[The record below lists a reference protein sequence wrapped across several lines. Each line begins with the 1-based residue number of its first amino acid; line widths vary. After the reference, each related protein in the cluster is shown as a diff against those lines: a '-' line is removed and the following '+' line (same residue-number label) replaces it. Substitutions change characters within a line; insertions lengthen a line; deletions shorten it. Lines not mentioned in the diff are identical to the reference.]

1 MSFEHLDSPQLKRFQ
16 RKITLLSAAGT
27 FLDGFDLTVIA
38 VAMPLILSQ
47 WDIGPGLQ
55 GLITSSAVIGSLI
68 GALWLGNLTDKY
80 GRKAMY
86 VIDLLAFV
94 VFAALTAFAQAPWQL
109 ILFRFLLGIGIG
121 ADYPISA
128 TLVSEFSSTKSRGK
142 HSTSLGAMWFVGAVV
157 AYIFGII
164 LEPLG
169 PSAWRYMLLV
179 GAVFALIVF
188 YFRVTLPESPRWL
201 ASKGREKEAEE
212 IMFKITGQK
221 VVIKPNTDKKQKIGD
236 LFSKTLF
243 RRTFFVCGFWFCY
256 AVAYYGIS
264 MYSPT
269 ILKPFTHGSQMMAYI
284 GSGTVSVLGLLGAI
298 IGMNIVEK
306 IGRRPL
312 IITSFTGLSIALII
326 LALNPSPTMAFL
338 VILFSLAVL
347 FANMGGGILNFVYP
361 TELFPTGIRASAS
374 GLATGVS
381 RIGSILG
388 ILVFPQLVAAWGNS
402 KALWLFAVA
411 GLAGLIISVILAP
424 ETKGKNL
431 EELNHDVTSALNNKA
446 NIGGNHG
453 KMA

>member
-1 MSFEHLDSPQLKRFQ
+1 MSFEHLDSPKLKRFQ
-16 RKITLLSAAGT
+16 RKVTLLSAAGT

-47 WDIGPGLQ
+47 WEITPGLQ

-86 VIDLLAFV
+86 VVDLIAFV
-94 VFAALTAFAQAPWQL
+94 IFAALTAFAQAPWQL

-142 HSTSLGAMWFVGAVV
+142 HSTSLGAMWFVGAVT
-157 AYIFGII
+157 AYLVGM
-164 LEPLG
+164 LMLPLG

-188 YFRVTLPESPRWL
+188 FFRVTLPESPRWL
-201 ASKGREKEAEE
+201 ASRGREKEAEE
-212 IMFKITGQK
+212 IMLKITGQK
-221 VVIKPNTDKKQKIGD
+221 VIIKPDPAPRQKTGA
-236 LFSKTLF
+236 LFTKSLF

-264 MYSPT
+264 MYTPT
-269 ILKPFTHGSQMMAYI
+269 ILKPFTNGSQMMVYT
-284 GSGTVSVLGLLGAI
+284 GSLTVSVLGLLGAI
-298 IGMNIVEK
+298 VGLNLVER

-312 IITSFTGLSIALII
+312 IITSFTGLSIALIV
-326 LALNPSPTMAFL
+326 LALNPHPTMAFL

-361 TELFPTGIRASAS
+361 TELFPTSIRASAS

-381 RIGSILG
+381 RIGSIMG
-388 ILVFPQLVAAWGNS
+388 ILVFPNLVAAWGNS
-402 KALWLFAVA
+402 KALWFFAVIS
-411 GLAGLIISVILAP
+411 LAGLLVSVLLAP

-431 EELNHDVTSALNNKA
+431 EELNSDITGNPGTTLK
-446 NIGGNHG
+446 GENHG
-453 KMA
+453 EMA

>member
-1 MSFEHLDSPQLKRFQ
+1 MSFEHLDSPKLKRFQ
-16 RKITLLSAAGT
+16 RKVTLLSAAGT

-38 VAMPLILSQ
+38 VAMPLILNQ

-68 GALWLGNLTDKY
+68 GALWLGNLTDKF

-86 VIDLLAFV
+86 VVDLLAFV

-142 HSTSLGAMWFVGAVV
+142 HSTSLGAMWFVGAVT
-157 AYIFGII
+157 AYLVGI
-164 LEPLG
+164 LLVPVG
-169 PSAWRYMLLV
+169 PSAWRYMLMV

-188 YFRVTLPESPRWL
+188 FFRVTLPESPRWL
-201 ASKGREKEAEE
+201 ASRGREKEAEE
-212 IMFKITGQK
+212 IMLKITGQK
-221 VVIKPNTDKKQKIGD
+221 VAIPLASASKTKFSHV
-236 LFSKTLF
+236 FSKTLF
-243 RRTFFVCGFWFCY
+243 KRTFFVCGFWFCY

-264 MYSPT
+264 MYTPT
-269 ILKPFTHGSQMMAYI
+269 ILKPFTDGSQMMVYM
-284 GSGTVSVLGLLGAI
+284 GSGTVSLLGLLGAI
-298 IGMNIVEK
+298 VGTNLVER

-326 LALNPSPTMAFL
+326 LALNPTPTLSFL

-361 TELFPTGIRASAS
+361 TELFPTSIRASAS

-381 RIGSILG
+381 RIGSIMG
-388 ILVFPQLVAAWGNS
+388 ILVFPNLVAAWGNS
-402 KALWLFAVA
+402 KALWFFAVIS
-411 GLAGLIISVILAP
+411 LIGLIISALLAP
-424 ETKGKNL
+424 ETKGKRL
-431 EELNHDVTSALNNKA
+431 EDLNNESTS
-446 NIGGNHG
+446 NFDHSPNGENHG

>member
-1 MSFEHLDSPQLKRFQ
+1 MSFEQLDSPKLKRFQ
-16 RKITLLSAAGT
+16 RKITMLSAAGT

-47 WDIGPGLQ
+47 WGFGPGVQ
-55 GLITSSAVIGSLI
+55 AMITSSAVIGSLI
-68 GALWLGNLTDKY
+68 GALWLGNLTDKF

-86 VIDLLAFV
+86 VVDLLAFV
-94 VFAALTAFAQAPWQL
+94 IFAALTAFAQAPWQL

-128 TLVSEFSSTKSRGK
+128 TLVSEFSPTKERGK
-142 HSTSLGAMWFVGAVV
+142 YSTFLGAMWFVGAVT
-157 AYIFGII
+157 AYIVGV
-164 LEPLG
+164 LLLPLG
-169 PSAWRYMLLV
+169 DSAWRYMLLI

-188 YFRVTLPESPRWL
+188 FFRVTLPESPRWL
-201 ASKGREKEAEE
+201 ASRGREKEAEE
-212 IMFKITGQK
+212 IMLKITGQK
-221 VVIKPNTDKKQKIGD
+221 VIIPPSTKPKQKMGD
-236 LFSKTLF
+236 LFSKSFF

-264 MYSPT
+264 MYTPT
-269 ILKPFTHGSQMMAYI
+269 ILKPFTNGSQLLVYL

-298 IGMNIVEK
+298 IGLNLVER

-312 IITSFTGLSIALII
+312 IITSFTGLSLALIV
-326 LALNPSPTMAFL
+326 LALNPAPSFQFL
-338 VILFSLAVL
+338 VILFSMAVL

-381 RIGSILG
+381 RIGSIMG
-388 ILVFPQLVAAWGNS
+388 ILVFPNLVAAWGNS
-402 KALWLFAVA
+402 KALWFFA
-411 GLAGLIISVILAP
+411 GISLIGLIISGILAP

-431 EELNHDVTSALNNKA
+431 EELNADLPLNTSDNK
-446 NIGGNHG
+446 NTLGV
-453 KMA
+453 

>member
-1 MSFEHLDSPQLKRFQ
+1 MSFEQLDSPKLKRFQ
-16 RKITLLSAAGT
+16 RKITMLSAAGT

-47 WDIGPGLQ
+47 WGFGPGVQ
-55 GLITSSAVIGSLI
+55 AMITSSAVIGSLI
-68 GALWLGNLTDKY
+68 GALWLGNLTDKF

-86 VIDLLAFV
+86 VVDLLAFV
-94 VFAALTAFAQAPWQL
+94 IFAALTAFAQAPWQL

-128 TLVSEFSSTKSRGK
+128 TLVSEFSPTKERGK
-142 HSTSLGAMWFVGAVV
+142 YSTFLGAMWFVGAVT
-157 AYIFGII
+157 AYIVGIV
-164 LEPLG
+164 LLPLG
-169 PSAWRYMLLV
+169 DSAWRYMLLI

-188 YFRVTLPESPRWL
+188 FFRVTLPESPRWL
-201 ASKGREKEAEE
+201 ASRGREKEAEE
-212 IMFKITGQK
+212 IMLKITGQK
-221 VVIKPNTDKKQKIGD
+221 VIIPPSTKPKQKIGD
-236 LFSKTLF
+236 LFSKSFF

-264 MYSPT
+264 MYTPT
-269 ILKPFTHGSQMMAYI
+269 ILKPFTNGSQLLVYL

-298 IGMNIVEK
+298 IGLNLVER

-312 IITSFTGLSIALII
+312 IITSFTGLSLALIV
-326 LALNPSPTMAFL
+326 LALNPAPSFQFL

-381 RIGSILG
+381 RIGSIMG
-388 ILVFPQLVAAWGNS
+388 ILVFPNLVATWGNS
-402 KALWLFAVA
+402 KALWFFA
-411 GLAGLIISVILAP
+411 GISLIGLIISGILAP

-431 EELNHDVTSALNNKA
+431 EELNADLPLNTSDNK
-446 NIGGNHG
+446 NTLGV
-453 KMA
+453 